1 MRVTQIADLA
11 GTTPR
16 AVRHY
21 HRLGLLEVPPTVR
34 GRREY
39 GVEHLAW
46 FLRIRWLAETNGA
59 KVPMRPH
66 APNYAGL

>member
-11 GTTPR
+11 STTPR

-39 GVEHLAW
+39 GVEHLVRL
-46 FLRIRWLAETNGA
+46 LRIR
-59 KVPMRPH
+59 
-66 APNYAGL
+66 

>member
-1 MRVTQIADLA
+1 MRVTKIADLA

-39 GVEHLAW
+39 GVGHLARL
-46 FLRIRWLAETNGA
+46 LRR
-59 KVPMRPH
+59 
-66 APNYAGL
+66 